1 MLKANDKTYQKYYD
15 RITEVGLMALVEKTI
30 KEFDMDGYLK
40 FREKQ
45 GYIRE
50 ENYIQDFIFELLASH
65 KKKFNDNDGFTFSGQ
80 LCCKLTYS
88 YCDLSYG
95 KRDTFNYVDS
105 YENRVIVDI
114 RELRKDKIL
123 RLVDDERNR

>member
-15 RITEVGLMALVEKTI
+15 RITEVGLMPLVEKTI
-30 KEFDMDGYLK
+30 KKFNISDYLK

-50 ENYIQDFIFELLASH
+50 EKYIQDFIFELLASH
-65 KKKFNDNDGFTFSGQ
+65 GKKFKENDGFVYSGQ
-80 LCCKLTYS
+80 LCCKLTYR
-88 YCDLSYG
+88 YCDISYG
-95 KRDTFNYVDS
+95 KRDTFNYVDP
-105 YENRVIVDI
+105 YENRTIVDI

-123 RLVDDERNR
+123 RLIDERNR